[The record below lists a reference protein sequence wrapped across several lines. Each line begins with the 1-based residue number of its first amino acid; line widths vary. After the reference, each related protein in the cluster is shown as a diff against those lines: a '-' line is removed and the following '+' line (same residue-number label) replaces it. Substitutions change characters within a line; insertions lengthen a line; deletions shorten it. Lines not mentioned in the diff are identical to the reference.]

1 MNYFASKL
9 YDVRLAVSENLTQI
23 IDNIDYWR
31 RFCCFVDADAFARNS
46 TTVYKLRST
55 ARLNR
60 KQTNLYL
67 QQNDRPRH
75 ASPSDRYYISVKPS
89 DIFGPPGISGK
100 LLGRRPVV
108 TKMQRAI
115 KRRTTGFPH
124 WPRSVRA
131 SCLKIKCILAPSRE
145 TRPS

>member
-1 MNYFASKL
+1 MISIAISL
-9 YDVRLAVSENLTQI
+9 MQMRLHATPS
-23 IDNIDYWR
+23 
-31 RFCCFVDADAFARNS
+31 
-46 TTVYKLRST
+46 TVYKLRST
-55 ARLNR
+55 TGRLGH

-75 ASPSDRYYISVKPS
+75 ASLPDRNYIFVKPS
-89 DIFGPPGISGK
+89 DIFGPPGVSGK
-100 LLGRRPVV
+100 LLGRRAVV

-131 SCLKIKCILAPSRE
+131 PCLKIKRILAPSRE